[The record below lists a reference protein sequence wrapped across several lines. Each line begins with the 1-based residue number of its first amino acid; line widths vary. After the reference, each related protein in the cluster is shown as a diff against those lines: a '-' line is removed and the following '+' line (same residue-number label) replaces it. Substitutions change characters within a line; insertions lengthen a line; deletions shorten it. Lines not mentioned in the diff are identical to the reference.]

1 MLGVGR
7 TYSCLGATGLACCEV
22 GIVLIVRR
30 FDPGDVGAV
39 AALLIYGTGAAWLGW
54 SMEMTV
60 EDEETLS
67 VQAVK
72 DGRGR
77 WCVVLTVAGNP
88 YPPILCRNES
98 HARAEVRMW
107 ENRLRRSDRP
117 KPIQ

>member
-60 EDEETLS
+60 EDDETRSVDSRRWRRCVWSSPLPETL
-67 VQAVK
+67 
-72 DGRGR
+72 
-77 WCVVLTVAGNP
+77 
-88 YPPILCRNES
+88 I
-98 HARAEVRMW
+98 
-107 ENRLRRSDRP
+107 RRSCAGTKATHGQRCGCG
-117 KPIQ
+117 KIG